1 MNAPEAGPEE
11 ATAQAQAAAQY
22 RAAVIGA
29 GPAGFYAAESLL
41 KAATPIFTVDVIE
54 RLPMPYGLV
63 RYGVAPDHQKIK
75 SVTKAFDKVA
85 NNPRCR
91 FIGNVQ
97 LGHDVAAAELL
108 ACYDVVVLCMG
119 CGTDR
124 KLGIPGEEL
133 RGCYPATKFVA
144 WYNGHPDFR
153 DFPVSLAGTH
163 AVVVGAG
170 DVSMDITRML
180 CRKSAD
186 LNATDIAPY
195 AAKVFEQNRLKRV
208 SIVIR
213 RGPEHTP
220 FALKELHDIV
230 ELDNVTVKVDA
241 AAVSAALADET
252 NSDTTVR
259 RKLEYLAQLAQK
271 QEPERERVVEILF
284 HRSPTEIRGQN
295 GHITQVKLAK
305 NAVVKDANGVAR
317 AESTGESEWLDAELV
332 FPAVGYRAEPTPGL
346 AFDDQRGII
355 PNQDGRVLDTAGQ
368 IVPRLYSAGWL
379 KRGPSG
385 VIGTN
390 KLDANETVE
399 LILQDL
405 RATSPNPVTG
415 PNLDDVLRQRGVRV
429 VSFADWQR
437 LDSAERTRGEAVGKV
452 REKFTSLEEALVALS

>member
-1 MNAPEAGPEE
+1 MNTAIGSGEAQGE
-11 ATAQAQAAAQY
+11 TQY
-22 RAAVIGA
+22 RAAIVGA

-41 KAATPIFTVDVIE
+41 KSTAPTFTVDLIE

-85 NNPRCR
+85 SNPRCR

-97 LGHDVAAAELL
+97 LGRDVAVAELL
-108 ACYDVVVLCMG
+108 ASYDVVILCMG

-124 KLGIPGEEL
+124 KLGIPGEDL
-133 RGCYPATKFVA
+133 RGCYPATQFVA

-153 DFPVSLAGTH
+153 DFSVSLDGKH
-163 AVVVGAG
+163 AIVIGAG

-180 CRKSAD
+180 CRKAAD
-186 LNATDIAPY
+186 LQETDISPY
-195 AAKVFEQNRLKRV
+195 AAAVFAQNKLQRI

-230 ELDNVTVKVDA
+230 ELDNVTIKVDA
-241 AAVSAALADET
+241 ATINAALADDA
-252 NSDTTVR
+252 NSDTLVR

-284 HRSPTEIRGQN
+284 YRSPVEIRGQN
-295 GHITQVKLAK
+295 GQVTQVRLAK
-305 NAVVKDANGVAR
+305 NAVIKDAQGVAR
-317 AESTGESEWLDAELV
+317 AESTNDSEWLAAELV
-332 FPAVGYRAEPTPGL
+332 FPAVGYRAEPTPEL
-346 AFDDQRGII
+346 AFDDKRGIV
-355 PNQDGRVLDTAGQ
+355 PNQDGRVLDASGQ

-390 KLDANETVE
+390 KLDANETVQLVLE
-399 LILQDL
+399 DL
-405 RATSPNPVTG
+405 RISSPNPIADS
-415 PNLDDVLRQRGVRV
+415 NLDALLQQRGVRV
-429 VSFADWQR
+429 ISFADWQR
-437 LDSAERTRGEAVGKV
+437 LDSAERTRGEALGKV
-452 REKFTSLEEALVALS
+452 REKFTSLAEALNALS

>member
-1 MNAPEAGPEE
+1 
-11 ATAQAQAAAQY
+11 
-22 RAAVIGA
+22 VGA

-41 KAATPIFTVDVIE
+41 KSTAPTFTVDLIE

-85 NNPRCR
+85 SNPRCR
-91 FIGNVQ
+91 LMANVK
-97 LGHDVAAAELL
+97 LGHDVTVAELL
-108 ACYDVVVLCMG
+108 ASYDVVILCMG

-133 RGCYPATKFVA
+133 QGCYPATQFVA
-144 WYNGHPDFR
+144 WYNGHPDFA
-153 DFPVSLAGTH
+153 DLAVSLAGTH

-180 CRKSAD
+180 CRKSTD
-186 LNATDIAPY
+186 LDVTDIAPY
-195 AAKVFEQNRLKRV
+195 AAKVFGQNRIKRV

-241 AAVSAALADET
+241 AAVSAALADPSI
-252 NSDTTVR
+252 SDTTVR

-271 QEPERERVVEILF
+271 EIPERERVVELLF
-284 HRSPTEIRGQN
+284 HRSPVEIRGRN

-305 NAVVKDANGVAR
+305 NAVIKDANGVAR
-317 AESTGESEWLDAELV
+317 AQDTGESEWLDAELV

-346 AFDDQRGII
+346 AFDDKRGII
-355 PNQDGRVLDTAGQ
+355 PNRDGRVLDTTGQ
-368 IVPRLYSAGWL
+368 VVPRLYSAGWL

-390 KLDANETVE
+390 KLDANETIE
-399 LILQDL
+399 LVLADL
-405 RATSPNPVTG
+405 RASSRSPIVG
-415 PNLDDVLRQRGVRV
+415 PTLDALLQQRGVRV

-452 REKFTSLEEALVALS
+452 REKFTSLRGALDALA